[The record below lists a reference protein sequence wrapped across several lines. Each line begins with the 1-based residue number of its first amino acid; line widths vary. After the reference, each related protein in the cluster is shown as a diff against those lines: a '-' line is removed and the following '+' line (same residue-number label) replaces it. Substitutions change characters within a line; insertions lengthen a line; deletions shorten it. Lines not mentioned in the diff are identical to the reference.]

1 MFRSFVGK
9 FGGVAEF
16 CIFTH
21 YPRFIA
27 QCDPQTCRAGRKEP
41 RLARLRNAGSVWN
54 WCDFTLPRGAPRG
67 AGSPAGEV
75 PWGAAGHRDVAQS
88 PGGCSGTGFI
98 PRNVR
103 RGCATELLVPEPGP
117 AAVASRGNK
126 AAGARGS
133 LGVPALP
140 VQVITGHA
148 LLLPGTEPV
157 VV

>member
-1 MFRSFVGK
+1 MLLLSSVYSH
-9 FGGVAEF
+9 
-16 CIFTH
+16 T
-21 YPRFIA
+21 YPCFIA
-27 QCDPQTCRAGRKEP
+27 QCDPPTCRAGWREP
-41 RLARLRNAGSVWN
+41 CLAQLRNAGSVWN

-75 PWGAAGHRDVAQS
+75 PWGAVGHWDVAQS
-88 PGGCSGTGFI
+88 PGDSSGTGLI

-117 AAVASRGNK
+117 AAVGSPGDK
-126 AAGARGS
+126 AAGAQGS
-133 LGVPALP
+133 LGVSVLP

-148 LLLPGTEPV
+148 VLLPGTEPV